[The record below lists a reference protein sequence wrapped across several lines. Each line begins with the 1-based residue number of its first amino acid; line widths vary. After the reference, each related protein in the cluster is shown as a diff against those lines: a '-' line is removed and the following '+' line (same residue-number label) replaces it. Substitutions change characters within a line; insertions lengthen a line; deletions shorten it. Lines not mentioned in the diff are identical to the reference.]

1 MIEPWLYEAVIS
13 TPLRRLLSCSRRE
26 SSGRLVLVREGTL
39 SKLPRALSKPWA
51 ARRGTPSLQHA
62 YVALHTSNTTS
73 AYLKPLAAYFKP
85 LAAYHR
91 PYNCIQ

>member
-51 ARRGTPSLQHA
+51 ARRGAPLLQQA
-62 YVALHTSNTTS
+62 YLALHTSNTTS
-73 AYLKPLAAYFKP
+73 AYLRPMAVYFKP
-85 LAAYHR
+85 PAAYLR
-91 PYNCIQ
+91 PYVCIQ